1 MKTKKEISA
10 GPVLWGGRGKEEIVL
25 LPSDV
30 PYNRQVS
37 GDGVGGNIQGSEE
50 CTAAP
55 WPTELREIGIKGPC
69 NPQPWTQVG
78 GGGLGLAAQAGQR
91 AGTVYKTEQPGTL
104 LKKKKRTLLVR
115 IVGTGTMR
123 GEPQP
128 LPPQARG
135 TISSA
140 FSREERRGS
149 ATVTIFAGAQ
159 LPEEV
164 RLKLESVPQGSTT
177 S

>member
-104 LKKKKRTLLVR
+104 LKKKKKNTAGAHCGDRHNA
-115 IVGTGTMR
+115 GG
-123 GEPQP
+123 
-128 LPPQARG
+128 A
-135 TISSA
+135 
-140 FSREERRGS
+140 S
-149 ATVTIFAGAQ
+149 ATTSAGPRHHLQRVLTRREAG
-159 LPEEV
+159 LSHSHHIRWCSAPRGGEAE
-164 RLKLESVPQGSTT
+164 T
-177 S
+177 

>member
-1 MKTKKEISA
+1 MGRERQRRNSA
-10 GPVLWGGRGKEEIVL
+10 LTLGCPLQQTGQWGRGGGEHPRLRGVHSSPLANRTERNRHKGSL
-25 LPSDV
+25 QPPALDASWWGWAGASCPSWAEGWDCIQ
-30 PYNRQVS
+30 NR
-37 GDGVGGNIQGSEE
+37 
-50 CTAAP
+50 TAWDP
-55 WPTELREIGIKGPC
+55 IK
-69 NPQPWTQVG
+69 
-78 GGGLGLAAQAGQR
+78 
-91 AGTVYKTEQPGTL
+91 
-104 LKKKKRTLLVR
+104 KKKKRTLLVR